1 MLCPLP
7 WWVEGGEVNLPLETV
22 VFVLEVTKAQARGR
36 EWHKIVVA
44 VFSVVME
51 CCAAKRRWSREKALT
66 LLSWLLDAL
75 MRERELV
82 TQPRSW

>member
-1 MLCPLP
+1 MLSSLVGGGRGGKSPSGSSYLCPQS
-7 WWVEGGEVNLPLETV
+7 VQ
-22 VFVLEVTKAQARGR
+22 AQACGR
-36 EWHKIVVA
+36 EWHKLVVA

-66 LLSWLLDAL
+66 LLSWLLDVL
-75 MRERELV
+75 MQDKELV